1 MSKMEVCHLP
11 HLTTALIVAISV
23 PLFPCRGFYYGDLWE
38 LSGDVNGTSQYDCD
52 RIWFSYAHLHGLMM
66 AVAWGILLPLG
77 FLIARYYR
85 FLGKAWIIIHVS
97 LQVSLFV
104 PVCVCVYESVCVSM
118 CVCV

>member
-1 MSKMEVCHLP
+1 M
-11 HLTTALIVAISV
+11 
-23 PLFPCRGFYYGDLWE
+23 
-38 LSGDVNGTSQYDCD
+38 NGTSQYDCD

-118 CVCV
+118 CVCVYESVCVRVRVCVCEHVCVCVSMCVCVCVCV